1 MVIAS
6 LKELWACISASKRFG
21 GYFAVMA
28 LVFVLALVGAMLYAI
43 DSNGL
48 HGEPAK
54 QLADGWTYLQ
64 DDEPR
69 PLGTLPVTLGTPEE
83 SIILRHALTSEMED
97 SDDVLAFHAS
107 YAAIRVWADDTLVYT
122 SPEGE
127 EHVPTSVW
135 HFIPMEKCRG
145 AETIT
150 IELTHYFSNG
160 SFQLDAPYLDTTSA
174 IQHTLIE
181 QNSLVITFCAICI
194 LLTFGLFICGAV
206 LYRWRSGAHQQLL
219 MGAGNFCRVVRSM
232 GAFGCK
238 DPEYFRRQSCADIFP
253 QLRSLSAVASAVFA
267 LHPLRCQRR
276 PAHSHSTDLGCARKR
291 RALYADLPERDR
303 DHWRHSFQH
312 SRADYPV
319 NARCDLDFSA

>member
-6 LKELWACISASKRFG
+6 LKELWTRISASKRFG

-28 LVFVLALVGAMLYAI
+28 LVFVLALAGAMLYAI
-43 DSNGL
+43 DSDGL

-160 SFQLDAPYLDTTSA
+160 SFQLVRRISIPPAPFN
-174 IQHTLIE
+174 I
-181 QNSLVITFCAICI
+181 
-194 LLTFGLFICGAV
+194 
-206 LYRWRSGAHQQLL
+206 R
-219 MGAGNFCRVVRSM
+219 
-232 GAFGCK
+232 
-238 DPEYFRRQSCADIFP
+238 
-253 QLRSLSAVASAVFA
+253 
-267 LHPLRCQRR
+267 
-276 PAHSHSTDLGCARKR
+276 
-291 RALYADLPERDR
+291 
-303 DHWRHSFQH
+303 
-312 SRADYPV
+312 
-319 NARCDLDFSA
+319 

>member
-6 LKELWACISASKRFG
+6 LKELWTRISASKRFG

-28 LVFVLALVGAMLYAI
+28 LVFVLALAGAMLYAI
-43 DSNGL
+43 DSDGL

-219 MGAGNFCRVVRSM
+219 ALAIFVALSGLWVLLDAKILNIFGGNL
-232 GAFGCK
+232 G
-238 DPEYFRRQSCADIFP
+238 ADIFP

-276 PAHSHSTDLGCARKR
+276 PAHSHSTDLGCARKCC
-291 RALYADLPERDR
+291 ALYADLPERDR